1 MPNDSDFLDLA
12 QMRQRYFFPNYQAT
26 GSLRNDKQSD
36 SIPPW
41 KASFMICPKWRAYC
55 SRAKFKINTVI
66 NIISA
71 RWQTKKIFQ
80 LTQLWKS
87 INESSFICK
96 DLKFSPF
103 CRIEIKEHA
112 LWKSKHTK
120 FVKFNFEKFGG
131 ICRWH
136 IFGAAVVGEILCRVE
151 AGFPLYLLN

>member
-1 MPNDSDFLDLA
+1 MWLYILYICRKFQIEYHKNLCQTTATCSTLLKCDSDI
-12 QMRQRYFFPNYQAT
+12 FFPNYQAT

-112 LWKSKHTK
+112 L
-120 FVKFNFEKFGG
+120 
-131 ICRWH
+131 
-136 IFGAAVVGEILCRVE
+136 
-151 AGFPLYLLN
+151 